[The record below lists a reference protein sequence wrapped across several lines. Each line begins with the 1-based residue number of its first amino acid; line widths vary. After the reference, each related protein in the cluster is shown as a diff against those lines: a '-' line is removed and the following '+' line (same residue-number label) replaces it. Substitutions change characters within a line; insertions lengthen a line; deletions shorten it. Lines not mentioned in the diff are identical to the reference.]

1 MPIPEKREAVDA
13 QVEPRQ
19 ETDVWVQDTGAA
31 GAWKGKEGRRY
42 SRRAEEPPEPGRGRK
57 VPLEPLG
64 RPWPCLYLDLGLWF
78 LELREN
84 QFVFN
89 SLQ

>member
-31 GAWKGKEGRRY
+31 GAWKGKEGPP
-42 SRRAEEPPEPGRGRK
+42 RALGETVALS
-57 VPLEPLG
+57 VP
-64 RPWPCLYLDLGLWF
+64 
-78 LELREN
+78 
-84 QFVFN
+84 
-89 SLQ
+89 